1 MTIKIEREPSILY
14 ETVELLY
21 ACINHIE
28 PEYLTMVGSYC
39 IPAPQVKEII
49 DQVGSGLDSS
59 NPELQLYFRKRPI
72 QGQQAHD
79 TCLAFCMT
87 YCFMVFDTVDMQE
100 QMNEMC
106 EKWEEIRKSGFTIR
120 GIGRCS
126 LDISTQP
133 NDPPPVLAQEL
144 KKLPIEQDFLLALLD
159 CFSGFSYHMERLYT
173 ILQPTA
179 QQLRQLLEPYVQRCE
194 SLREAWKDFF
204 LHHTAEEF
212 VKMRMG
218 ITPEH
223 PFTEVDI
230 VLRYL
235 DSSHAPGQMDTTR
248 NTLGLHSGIG
258 VQPTLEPAYQK
269 GRLTEREFAAFRLLG
284 NKGRSQI
291 IQALAHRFLPMQE
304 LATEMNMN
312 PGMAFRD
319 LNSLANAGLLI
330 REVRDGRCY
339 YQTNLPYLDA
349 IFQHVL
355 TFYQD
360 GEAIQPE

>member
-1 MTIKIEREPSILY
+1 MNIRVHLEPSVLY

-21 ACINHIE
+21 AYVNEIE
-28 PEYLTMVGSYC
+28 PDYLTMVGSYC
-39 IPAPQVKEII
+39 IPAPQLKEMITKACS
-49 DQVGSGLDSS
+49 DLNRED
-59 NPELQLYFRKRPI
+59 PELQMYFKQRPI
-72 QGQQAHD
+72 QGEQALN

-87 YCFMVFDTVDMQE
+87 YCFTVLDTVDMQE
-100 QMNEMC
+100 QMDRMC
-106 EKWEEIRKSGFTIR
+106 EKWEELRKGGFVIR

-126 LDISTQP
+126 LDISTQT
-133 NDPPPVLAQEL
+133 DGHPPVLAQEL

-159 CFSGFSYHMERLYT
+159 CFSGFSYHMERLHA
-173 ILQPTA
+173 ILQPVS
-179 QQLRQLLEPYVQRCE
+179 QKLRQLLEPYVQRAE
-194 SLREAWKDFF
+194 PLREAWEAFF
-204 LHHTAEEF
+204 RENPPEEF

-218 ITPEH
+218 FTPEH

-235 DSSHAPGQMDTTR
+235 DSSHAPGQMDTTK
-248 NTLGLHSGIG
+248 NTLGLHSGVG

-304 LATEMNMN
+304 LATEMGMN

-330 REVRDGRCY
+330 RQVRDGRCY

-355 TFYQD
+355 DFYQD
-360 GEAIQPE
+360 GQSIQPE